1 MQLIITENLRRPQE
15 LNKKGYKIRKRQ
27 TFFKGQMVY
36 QKNIMVLKLFPTR
49 AVQVK
54 EVMFEFVKKT
64 AKILRQELLNS
75 PDIYSSSPPT
85 KREVLPP
92 LAEAFLSIFLTS
104 RGYKSSRL
112 TQMIS
117 SLARDL
123 AYSASFGTK
132 RVHKQVQL
140 GICVERKSRSVDL
153 IRWLN
158 RLGHSISYDQI
169 NSIENKLAEHQ
180 ANRREPRKFVPYN
193 IQSSVS
199 VAFLYDNCDHNSE
212 SIYNIT
218 LHGTNGTII

>member
-1 MQLIITENLRRPQE
+1 M
-15 LNKKGYKIRKRQ
+15 NKKGYKIRKRQ
-27 TFFKGQMVY
+27 TFFKSQMVY

-169 NSIENKLAEHQ
+169 NSIENKLAEH
-180 ANRREPRKFVPYN
+180 
-193 IQSSVS
+193 
-199 VAFLYDNCDHNSE
+199 
-212 SIYNIT
+212 
-218 LHGTNGTII
+218 